1 VKEMHYIETRNLNK
15 ELKGNLVLKDVNLNL
30 RGDKIYGIV
39 GKNGSGKTM
48 LFRVLSGLVRPSS
61 GKVLLDGNE
70 IHVEK
75 HNAAKIGLVIE
86 NASLYPAFTGLK
98 NLMLL
103 AKINNYIVEEE
114 VRDAIK
120 RVGLDPDDKRVV
132 RKYSLGMKQ
141 RIAIAQAIMEK
152 PDFLF
157 LDEPTNA
164 LDAEGV
170 EIVRNIIREEAKRG
184 ALVFLASHNV
194 EDIDILCD
202 ETFKMAEG
210 SLYQEARE

>member
-1 VKEMHYIETRNLNK
+1 
-15 ELKGNLVLKDVNLNL
+15 
-30 RGDKIYGIV
+30 
-39 GKNGSGKTM
+39 
-48 LFRVLSGLVRPSS
+48 
-61 GKVLLDGNE
+61 
-70 IHVEK
+70 
-75 HNAAKIGLVIE
+75 
-86 NASLYPAFTGLK
+86 
-98 NLMLL
+98 MLL
-103 AKINNYIVEEE
+103 AKINNYIGEEE

-120 RVGLDPDDKRVV
+120 RVGLNPDDKRVV

-164 LDAEGV
+164 LDTEGV

-202 ETFKMAEG
+202 DTFKMAEG
-210 SLYQEARE
+210 SLYQEAGK

>member
-1 VKEMHYIETRNLNK
+1 MHCIETRNLNK
-15 ELKGNLVLKDVNLNL
+15 EIKGNHVLKNINLNL
-30 RGDKIYGIV
+30 RSDKIYGVV

-48 LFRVLSGLVRPSS
+48 LFRVLGGLVRPSS
-61 GKVLLDGNE
+61 GKVFLDESE

-75 HNAAKIGLVIE
+75 HNCAKIGLVIE
-86 NASLYPAFTGLK
+86 NASLYPGYTGLK

-103 AKINNYIVEEE
+103 AKINNYVSEGE
-114 VRDAIK
+114 VRNAIK
-120 RVGLDPDDKRVV
+120 RVGLDPDDKRIV

-141 RIAIAQAIMEK
+141 RVAIAQAIMEK

-170 EIVRNIIREEAKRG
+170 EIVRNIIKEESKRG
-184 ALVFLASHNV
+184 ALVFLASHNKD
-194 EDIDILCD
+194 DIDVLCE
-202 ETFKMAEG
+202 ETFNMAEG
-210 SLYQEARE
+210 KLYQEAEK

>member
-1 VKEMHYIETRNLNK
+1 MHYIETRNLCK
-15 ELKGNLVLKDVNLNL
+15 EIKGNLVLKNIDLNL
-30 RGDKIYGIV
+30 KGDKIYGIV

-48 LFRVLSGLVRPSS
+48 LFRVLSGLVKPSS

-75 HNAAKIGLVIE
+75 HNVAKIGLVIE

-103 AKINNYIVEEE
+103 AKINNYIGEEE

-120 RVGLDPDDKRVV
+120 RVGLNPDDKRVV

-164 LDAEGV
+164 LDTEGV

-202 ETFKMAEG
+202 DTFKMAEG
-210 SLYQEARE
+210 SLYQEAGK

>member
-1 VKEMHYIETRNLNK
+1 MHSIETVNLNK
-15 ELKGNLVLKDVNLNL
+15 EIKGNQVLKNINLNL
-30 RGDKIYGIV
+30 RSGKIYGVV

-48 LFRVLSGLVRPSS
+48 LLRVLGGLVRPSS
-61 GKVLLDGNE
+61 GKVFLDENE

-75 HNAAKIGLVIE
+75 HNCAKIGLVIE
-86 NASLYPAFTGLK
+86 NASLYPSYTGLK

-103 AKINNYIVEEE
+103 AKINNYVSEEE
-114 VRDAIK
+114 VRNAIK
-120 RVGLDPDDKRVV
+120 RVGLDPEDKRIV

-164 LDAEGV
+164 LDTEGI
-170 EIVRNIIREEAKRG
+170 EIVRNIIREEFKRG
-184 ALVFLASHNV
+184 ALVFLASHNK
-194 EDIDILCD
+194 EDIEMLCD
-202 ETFKMAEG
+202 ETFNMAEG
-210 SLYQEARE
+210 KVYKEAGE

>member
-1 VKEMHYIETRNLNK
+1 MHYIETRNLCK
-15 ELKGNLVLKDVNLNL
+15 EIKGNLVLKNIDLNL
-30 RGDKIYGIV
+30 KGDKIYGIV

-75 HNAAKIGLVIE
+75 HNVAKIGLVIE

-103 AKINNYIVEEE
+103 AKINNYIGEEE

-120 RVGLDPDDKRVV
+120 RVGLNPDDKRVV

-164 LDAEGV
+164 LDTEGV

-202 ETFKMAEG
+202 DTFKMAEG
-210 SLYQEARE
+210 SLYQEAGK

>member
-1 VKEMHYIETRNLNK
+1 MHYIETRNLNK

>member
-1 VKEMHYIETRNLNK
+1 MHYIETRNLCK
-15 ELKGNLVLKDVNLNL
+15 EIKGNLVLKNIDLNL
-30 RGDKIYGIV
+30 KGDKIYGIV

-103 AKINNYIVEEE
+103 AKINNYIGEEE

-120 RVGLDPDDKRVV
+120 RVGLNPDDKRVV

-184 ALVFLASHNV
+184 ALVFLASHNL